1 MKLGDRFRTHFTE
14 RLLPDSVFQIAPGHL
29 SGIRVSRSDGAIKGG
44 FVLPLAERPVAPS
57 FDRPNVTDPAVLE
70 EAIGQGMRNLHL
82 TSGSAALLIPEPSVR
97 VFVMSVD
104 SFPRSGK
111 ERDAFIRWRIGKQMP
126 LIPEDARIDYAVTPG
141 KGLRK
146 VIVAMARQVVV
157 WEYEAAFEKAGL
169 KPVLV
174 TSPSLAL
181 VNLVHR
187 DGRAN
192 GVLLN
197 IEEETLTVLALA
209 DPGWSLYRQ
218 KDIGLPGGA
227 SADERGDNIVR
238 EAENTI
244 RFLQDRDQTRVDGLW
259 LRCADV
265 GQLTDIMARLRERI
279 SLPIDLVDYAA
290 PDAWTS
296 AHKAILAPL
305 VGQVLG

>member
-1 MKLGDRFRTHFTE
+1 MKLGDRIRTYFTE
-14 RLLPDSVFQIAPGHL
+14 RLLPDAVFQIAPGRM
-29 SGIRVSRSDGAIKGG
+29 SGIRVSRSEGAIKGG
-44 FVLPLAERPVAPS
+44 FVLPFAGRPVAPS
-57 FDRPNVTDPAVLE
+57 FDRPNITDAAAFG
-70 EAIGQGMRNLHL
+70 EAIGQGMKNLHL

-104 SFPRSGK
+104 SFPKSGK

-141 KGLRK
+141 KSIRK
-146 VIVAMARQVVV
+146 IIVAMARQVVV

-174 TSPSLAL
+174 TAPSLAL
-181 VNLVHR
+181 ANLIRR

-192 GVLLN
+192 GVLLD

-227 SADERGDNIVR
+227 GAQERRDNIVR

-244 RFLQDRDQTRVDGLW
+244 RFLEDRDKTRVEGLW

-265 GQLTDIMARLRERI
+265 AQFADITARLRERI
-279 SLPIDLVDYAA
+279 SLPIDPVDYTA
-290 PDAWTS
+290 PEAWTD